1 MKSTLL
7 THEQQLSQPTSKPKT
22 KAKLSTTLSVLALST
37 MLVLPSLANA
47 NAIIKAFKVNNN
59 FSVQAMKEADNKAKE
74 EWAYSVGIQA
84 FMFTVPMVMHDVQR
98 DLRMDLKKIARIKDK
113 CPCAPVGQWGH
124 SSKLATSNDT
134 MPYTPNRD
142 TVYSGLSVFLAEE
155 PVILVVP
162 PIKDRY
168 YSLQIGDAYIVNQ
181 HYIGTRATG
190 SDGGN
195 FALVGPNWQGKLPDG
210 VKALRMPNN
219 SALVALR
226 IATYTETDEDV
237 ELIKAYQQQF
247 DAVPLSQWGLS
258 KEQRSYDLPKL
269 ANTSM
274 KKGKLGYFSYAAELL
289 KENPPVGEN
298 RTLLNTF
305 KHIGLSDT
313 HAFDPES
320 LDPAIQKGLVRAVQ
334 AGIDIIKWK
343 VKFRGTQSDNKWNVD
358 FVGGSYGSDYFAR
371 AEGAVQGLFVHSPE
385 EAVYFHT
392 YSDSSNEP
400 LIGKNTYKLHFD
412 KGELPKT
419 AKYGFWSITMYGD
432 DYQLVGND
440 INRYSIRKSTDG
452 LKYNDDGSL
461 DIYIQPTPP
470 EGNESNWL
478 PTPKEGIFRL
488 NYRVY
493 LPNQEVRQWSSVEQ
507 YLPGVK
513 KVE

>member
-1 MKSTLL
+1 MKTFKIKPLVKLL
-7 THEQQLSQPTSKPKT
+7 LLS
-22 KAKLSTTLSVLALST
+22 SVLTVTNAAS
-37 MLVLPSLANA
+37 AN
-47 NAIIKAFKVNNN
+47 NILKAFKVNNN
-59 FSVQAMKEADNKAKE
+59 LSMESIKAADNKAKE

-98 DLRMDLKKIARIKDK
+98 DLRMNLKLIERIKDK

-124 SSKLATSNDT
+124 SSNLATSDDV

-142 TVYSGLSVFLAEE
+142 TVYSGLSAYLAQE
-155 PVILVVP
+155 PIILVVP
-162 PIKDRY
+162 PIKGRY

-190 SDGGN
+190 NEGGN
-195 FALVGPNWQGKLPDG
+195 YALVGPNWHGKLPRG
-210 VKALRMPNN
+210 VKELRMPNN

-237 ELIKAYQQQF
+237 ALIKDLQQQF

-258 KEQRSYDLPKL
+258 KEKRSFDLPKL
-269 ANTSM
+269 SDTSM
-274 KKGKLGYFSYAAELL
+274 KNGPLGYFVYAAELL
-289 KENPPVGEN
+289 KENPPVGED

-313 HAFDPES
+313 KAFNPNS
-320 LDPAIQKGLVRAVQ
+320 LDPAIQRGLARSIK

-358 FVGGSYGSDYFAR
+358 FVGGAYGSDYFAR

-385 EAVYFHT
+385 EAIYFHS
-392 YSDSSNEP
+392 YSDSNNEP
-400 LIGKNTYKLHFD
+400 LIGKNEYKLHF
-412 KGELPKT
+412 KAGELPST
-419 AKYGFWSITMYGD
+419 DEYGFWSITMYGD

-440 INRYSIRKSTDG
+440 INRYSIRKSTKG
-452 LKYNDDGSL
+452 LKYNEDGSL
-461 DIYIQPTPP
+461 DIYIQAKPP
-470 EGNESNWL
+470 EGLESNWL

-493 LPNQEVRQWSSVEQ
+493 LPSQEVRQWSTVEQ
-507 YLPGVK
+507 YLPGIVK
-513 KVE
+513 QK